1 VTRLPVRRSRRA
13 IQAEWTK
20 LWTVPSTPWLLA
32 AAVALTVAGSAG
44 ALAAVDTSQCP
55 TPSECFEDTTQ
66 LSLSGIWLGQA
77 AVAVLAVQAM
87 SSEYGTGTIGSTLA
101 ANPSRRLVLLAKA
114 TTVVVTALVAG
125 VLGVLGSLVAGRA
138 ILPGNGFTRAN
149 GYEPLSL
156 ADGPTLRA
164 AVGTVLYLAL
174 VALLSLGVATAV
186 RDTAGAITGVLTF
199 ALRLPDRRPA
209 RGRPALAAAPRALRA
224 DGSRALHPA
233 HHETRRAAD
242 RPVAGLGRARHL
254 RGGRPALGHDALPA
268 PRRVSAGRAERQ
280 GDLPVGAPLG
290 DRGDDLTLAR
300 RQ

>member
-1 VTRLPVRRSRRA
+1 MTPLPVRRLRRA
-13 IQAEWTK
+13 VRAEWTK

-77 AVAVLAVQAM
+77 AVVVLGVQAM

-101 ANPSRRLVLLAKA
+101 ASPSRRLVLLAKA
-114 TTVVVTALVAG
+114 TAVAATALLAG
-125 VLGVLGSLVAGRA
+125 VLAVLGSLVAGRA

-174 VALLSLGVATAV
+174 VALLSLGLATAV
-186 RDTAGAITGVLTF
+186 RDAAGAITGVLILLYAF
-199 ALRLPDRRPA
+199 PIVAQLVDDPRWQQRLA
-209 RGRPALAAAPRALRA
+209 RYGPT
-224 DGSRALHPA
+224 
-233 HHETRRAAD
+233 E
-242 RPVAGLGRARHL
+242 AGLSIQHTTRLDELPIGPWPGLGVLATYAGVALLSGMTLFQL
-254 RGGRPALGHDALPA
+254 RDA
-268 PRRVSAGRAERQ
+268 
-280 GDLPVGAPLG
+280 
-290 DRGDDLTLAR
+290 
-300 RQ
+300 

>member
-1 VTRLPVRRSRRA
+1 VTPLPVRRLPRA
-13 IQAEWTK
+13 VQAEWTK

-44 ALAAVDTSQCP
+44 ALAGVDTSQCP

-77 AVAVLAVQAM
+77 AVVVLAVQAM

-101 ANPSRRLVLLAKA
+101 ASPSRRLVLLAKA
-114 TTVVVTALVAG
+114 AVVATTALLAG
-125 VLGVLGSLVAGRA
+125 ALGVLGSLVAGRA
-138 ILPGNGFTRAN
+138 ILPGNGFTRTN

-186 RDTAGAITGVLTF
+186 RDSAGAVTGVLTLLYAF
-199 ALRLPDRRPA
+199 PIVAQLVADPRWQQRLERYGPT
-209 RGRPALAAAPRALRA
+209 
-224 DGSRALHPA
+224 
-233 HHETRRAAD
+233 E
-242 RPVAGLGRARHL
+242 AGLSIQHTTRLDELAIGPWPGLGVLATYAGVALLSGMTLFQL
-254 RGGRPALGHDALPA
+254 RDA
-268 PRRVSAGRAERQ
+268 
-280 GDLPVGAPLG
+280 
-290 DRGDDLTLAR
+290 
-300 RQ
+300 